1 MEDLQVMITLFA
13 VVIVGY
19 VLRRLG
25 YMGGEFDKKLSAL
38 IMDVCCPLL
47 ILSSVMDDRLP
58 DAGLILPLLGVG
70 FVTYVVLCV
79 VAFTVP
85 RLMSK
90 DPLEQG
96 TIGFAMMFGN
106 VGFIGYPIVASIFGH
121 QAIFYAALLN
131 MPNTFFVFTAGI
143 MLVRGNHSGGGFNWR
158 LLVSPMM
165 LSAYVAAIIVA
176 FGIHVPH
183 AIDQPVA
190 MLGSI
195 TVPGSLL
202 VIGSSLYGVSFG
214 NMLRDAKVYITTL
227 FRLFVAPLSLYGLFR
242 MCGVSELVNE
252 VNTVV
257 IAMPVAAFGT
267 MLCMRYDRDSRLMT
281 ELTFVSTVLSVVTIP
296 LLHLFIQSLQH

>member
-13 VVIVGY
+13 VVIMGY

-47 ILSSVMDDRLP
+47 ILSSVMGDQLP

-70 FVTYVVLCV
+70 FATYFVLCV
-79 VAFTVP
+79 LAFTVP

-131 MPNTFFVFTAGI
+131 MPNTFSIFTAGI
-143 MLVRGNHSGGGFNWR
+143 MLVNGNRSWGSFNWR

-165 LSAYVAAIIVA
+165 LSAYIATIIVA

-183 AIDQPVA
+183 VIGQPVSI
-190 MLGSI
+190 MGNI

-227 FRLFVAPLSLYGLFR
+227 FRLFVAPLLLYGLFR
-242 MCGVSELVNE
+242 LCGVSELVNE

-257 IAMPVAAFGT
+257 IAMPVAALGT
-267 MLCMRYDRDSRLMT
+267 MLCMRYNRDSRLMT

-296 LLHLFIQSLQH
+296 LLHLFIQSLQR

>member
-47 ILSSVMDDRLP
+47 ILSSVMGDRLP

-143 MLVRGNHSGGGFNWR
+143 MLVRGNHSGGGFSWR

-176 FGIHVPH
+176 FGIHVPQ
-183 AIDQPVA
+183 AIGQPVA

-242 MCGVSELVNE
+242 LCGVSELVNE

-257 IAMPVAAFGT
+257 IAMPVAALGT

-281 ELTFVSTVLSVVTIP
+281 ELTFISTVLSVVTIP
-296 LLHLFIQSLQH
+296 LLHVFIQSLQR